1 MEDVEC
7 NENNST
13 LKKFPLCKTLKK
25 LYFALLKASSYANDN
40 EYNIFDIKNK
50 KCAAET
56 RSKALVVFS
65 EFDLIG
71 YALGASEI
79 ILLDPPLNSSLHV
92 EMNLKK
98 IKKFLSEIG
107 GTLYYSIGAFD
118 ECKCMVKI
126 KHKFTVELALRKL
139 PS

>member
-1 MEDVEC
+1 MEDVEFY
-7 NENNST
+7 EDSSTPNN
-13 LKKFPLCKTLKK
+13 FPLCKTLEN
-25 LYFALLKASSYANDN
+25 LYFALLEASSYANEK

-65 EFDLIG
+65 EFDIIG

-98 IKKFLSEIG
+98 IKKFMSEID